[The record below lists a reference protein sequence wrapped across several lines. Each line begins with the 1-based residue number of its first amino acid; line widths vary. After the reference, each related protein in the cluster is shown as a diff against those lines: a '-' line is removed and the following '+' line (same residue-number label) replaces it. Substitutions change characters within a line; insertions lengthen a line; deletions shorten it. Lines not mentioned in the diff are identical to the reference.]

1 MKEMAILCVDDEQIV
16 LWTLRNQLEKYFG
29 DRYQCE
35 IAESV
40 EEAWDVIEEL
50 QEQETEI
57 VIIISDW
64 LMPDVRGDRFLI
76 DLHQRFPNIVT
87 ILLSGQADEEAVEGA
102 FTKGKLYSYL
112 PKPWNETTL
121 IDTVRSALKQFNT

>member
-1 MKEMAILCVDDEQIV
+1 VTDMAILCVDDEQIV
-16 LWTLRNQLEKYFG
+16 LRTLRNQLEKYFG

-50 QEQETEI
+50 QEQDTEI
-57 VIIISDW
+57 VLIISDW
-64 LMPDVRGDRFLI
+64 LMPDVKGDRFLI

-87 ILLSGQADEEAVEGA
+87 ILLSGQADEEAVERT
-102 FTKGKLYSYL
+102 FTKGNLYFYL
-112 PKPWNETTL
+112 PKPWSEKAL
-121 IDTVRSALKQFNT
+121 IDTVRAALEQLNI

>member
-50 QEQETEI
+50 QEQETEV

-87 ILLSGQADEEAVEGA
+87 ILLSGQADEEAVERA

-112 PKPWNETTL
+112 PKPWNEKTL
-121 IDTVRSALKQFNT
+121 IDTVRSALKQFNS